1 MPDAILAGHPT
12 HWRVLD
18 RGGARPVLALH
29 CSLAH
34 GGAWAGL
41 AAGLSGV
48 EVTAPDLP
56 GHGQSGDW
64 DGQADLHGLTTRIA
78 AGLAARIGGG
88 QAVDV
93 MGHSFG
99 ATVALR
105 LALERPDLVRSLVL
119 FEPVLFAA
127 ARAAGAPCWGAFIEG
142 HEAVAAL
149 VRGGRAEE
157 ATALFHAEWG
167 GGTAFA
173 ELPDRQRRYM
183 ADRIGLVMAQDA
195 TLVADSAALLRAM
208 GLEGLG
214 VPVLL
219 AEGLESPPVIT
230 AICGEL
236 ARRLPLVRRVRLP
249 GAGHMLPI
257 SHAAALT
264 GAVQA
269 HLESC

>member
-1 MPDAILAGHPT
+1 MPNG
-12 HWRVLD
+12 
-18 RGGARPVLALH
+18 
-29 CSLAH
+29 
-34 GGAWAGL
+34 
-41 AAGLSGV
+41 
-48 EVTAPDLP
+48 
-56 GHGQSGDW
+56 
-64 DGQADLHGLTTRIA
+64 
-78 AGLAARIGGG
+78 
-88 QAVDV
+88 
-93 MGHSFG
+93 
-99 ATVALR
+99 
-105 LALERPDLVRSLVL
+105 
-119 FEPVLFAA
+119 
-127 ARAAGAPCWGAFIEG
+127 
-142 HEAVAAL
+142 
-149 VRGGRAEE
+149 
-157 ATALFHAEWG
+157 G